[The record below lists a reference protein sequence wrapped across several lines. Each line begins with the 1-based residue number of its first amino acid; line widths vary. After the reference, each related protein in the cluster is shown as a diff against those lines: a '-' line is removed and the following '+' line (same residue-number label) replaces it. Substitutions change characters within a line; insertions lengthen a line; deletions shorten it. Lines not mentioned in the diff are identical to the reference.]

1 MVYSLHMYNFSS
13 LKTELGKIEEW
24 LGKEYAFI
32 HTGRATPA
40 VLDGIKVESY
50 GEKQPIK
57 NLATV
62 SVQDARTLLIAPWD
76 KGVMKEIER
85 AIVVSDLGLSTAV
98 SDTGIRVSFPELS
111 GERRQGLAKIVR
123 SKLEE
128 ARVSVRKERE
138 ETWSDIQKQEKDGAL
153 SEDEKFR
160 LKDELQNIIDEMNK
174 KLEALA
180 DTKEKNILE

>member
-1 MVYSLHMYNFSS
+1 MYNFSS

-40 VLDGIKVESY
+40 VLDGLKVESY

-76 KGVMKEIER
+76 KGVIKEIER
-85 AIVVSDLGLSTAV
+85 AIMTSDLGLSTAV
-98 SDTGIRVSFPELS
+98 SDSGIRVSFPELS
-111 GERRQGLAKIVR
+111 GERRQSLAKVVR
-123 SKLEE
+123 NKLEE

-138 ETWSDIQKQEKDGAL
+138 ESWSDIQKQEKDGDM

-160 LKDELQNIIDEMNK
+160 LKDELQKIIDEANK
-174 KLEALA
+174 QLETIA
-180 DTKEKNILE
+180 DEKEKNILE

>member
-1 MVYSLHMYNFSS
+1 MYNFSS

-40 VLDGIKVESY
+40 VLDGLKVESY

-76 KGVMKEIER
+76 KGVIKEIER
-85 AIVVSDLGLSTAV
+85 AIMTSDLGLSTAV
-98 SDTGIRVSFPELS
+98 SDSGIRVSFPELS
-111 GERRQGLAKIVR
+111 GERRQSLAKVVR
-123 SKLEE
+123 GKLEE

-138 ETWSDIQKQEKDGAL
+138 ESWSDIQKQEKDGAL

-160 LKDELQNIIDEMNK
+160 LKDELQKIIDEANK
-174 KLEALA
+174 QLETIA
-180 DTKEKNILE
+180 DEKEKNILE